1 MPTILAL
8 SLFPSTDWW
17 ATALAV
23 GGAGLYTGI
32 LREGHYNRYRLAT
45 ANGILTCSVPL
56 QGGRRQQC
64 PLREILIDYTHDWQ
78 RQHWGALYS
87 AYGRSPFFRHF
98 APGLQAL
105 IETRHEQL
113 ETLNRAALDWVCRE
127 LRLPLTFSEVA
138 DDALPQKIPLRTPE
152 YHQVFA
158 ARHGF
163 QAGLSVLDLMMN
175 EGAATL
181 GILKQ

>member
-1 MPTILAL
+1 MPVLTL
-8 SLFPSTDWW
+8 SLFPSVAWW
-17 ATALAV
+17 ASALNA
-23 GGAGLYTGI
+23 GGAMLFSGI
-32 LREGHYNRYRLAT
+32 LREGHYNRYCIAT
-45 ANGILTCSVPL
+45 ANGMQQLSVPL
-56 QGGRRQQC
+56 RGGRRQAC
-64 PLREILIDYTHDWQ
+64 PLAEIYIDYTHDWQ

-87 AYGRSPFFRHF
+87 AYGRAPFFGHF

-105 IETRHEQL
+105 IEARHERL

-127 LRLPLTFSEVA
+127 LRLPLSFSDAA
-138 DDALPQKIPLRTPE
+138 DDAMPHKIPLRKTE
-152 YHQVFA
+152 YHQVFE

-163 QAGLSVLDLMMN
+163 QAGLSLLDLMMN